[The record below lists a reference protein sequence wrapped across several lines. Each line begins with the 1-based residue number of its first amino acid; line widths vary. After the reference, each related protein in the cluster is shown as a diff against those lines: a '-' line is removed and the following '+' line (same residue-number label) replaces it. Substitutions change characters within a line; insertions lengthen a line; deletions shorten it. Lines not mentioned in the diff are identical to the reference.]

1 MVIIRNYENMS
12 IQIDSII
19 ANHMSVGNINFLYGY
34 GYLWSIWRHK
44 KIALRR
50 YCENFAGRY
59 TTYTVRLYD
68 FRFHQYMTSILVFF
82 KNLHICDNCHSV
94 WSMIKHEIGAHRA
107 VSYLL
112 AENI

>member
-1 MVIIRNYENMS
+1 MVICEVFEGIKN
-12 IQIDSII
+12 
-19 ANHMSVGNINFLYGY
+19 
-34 GYLWSIWRHK
+34 
-44 KIALRR
+44 ALRR
-50 YCENFAGRY
+50 YCGSFADRY

-68 FRFHQYMTSILVFF
+68 FRFNQYMTSILVSF

-112 AENI
+112 AENINHSQG